1 MARNARMKSANFVLH
16 EKARDYYWRGSG
28 LLSIKSFYNGR
39 AFYNIGKGAFVVDD
53 LSYLILNHEQEYEI
67 FIDSERE
74 VTSFCVFFARGFAE
88 DIARNF
94 SEDPESLLD
103 DPIAQDLAPLSF
115 FQRTYNHDLRL
126 SPLLKHIRDSH
137 MLHKNDP
144 GWSEEQFHRLMQK
157 LLLVHL
163 RTKQETQVLSA
174 IRHATR
180 EELYRRL
187 HLARDYLVASYN
199 QPVTLDD
206 LAAIACMTPNHLLRT
221 FKQVFGQ
228 TPHQYLISERLR
240 QARHLLVMT
249 DKTVTEICMEIGF
262 DSLGSFSWLF
272 RQRFG
277 ISPQAFR
284 KLNS

>member
-1 MARNARMKSANFVLH
+1 MKSANFVLH
-16 EKARDYYWRGSG
+16 EKARYYHWRGSG

-39 AFYNIGKGAFVVDD
+39 AFYNIGKGAFLVDD

-67 FIDSERE
+67 FIDSESE
-74 VTSFCVFFARGFAE
+74 VTSFCVFFADGFAE
-88 DIARNF
+88 DVGRNF
-94 SEDPESLLD
+94 LEAPESLLD
-103 DPIAQDLAPLSF
+103 NPVRQDLAPLSF
-115 FQRTYNHDLRL
+115 FQRTYSHDLLL
-126 SPLLKHIRDSH
+126 SPLLKHIRDTD

-144 GWSEEQFHRLMQK
+144 GWLEEQFHMLMQK

-163 RTKQETQVLSA
+163 QTKRETKALSA
-174 IRHATR
+174 VRNATR

-187 HLARDYLVASYN
+187 HLAHDYLVASSN
-199 QPVTLDD
+199 QSITLDD
-206 LAAIACMTPNHLLRT
+206 LAAIACMSPNHLLRT

-249 DKTVTEICMEIGF
+249 NKTVTEICIEIGF

-277 ISPQAFR
+277 MSPQAFR
-284 KLNS
+284 NLNS

>member
-1 MARNARMKSANFVLH
+1 MESANFVIH
-16 EKARDYYWRGSG
+16 EKARDYHWRGSG
-28 LLSIKSFYNGR
+28 LLSVKSFYNGR
-39 AFYNIGKGAFVVDD
+39 AFYNIGKGAFLVDD
-53 LSYLILNHEQEYEI
+53 RSYLILNHEQEYEI
-67 FIDSERE
+67 FIDSESE
-74 VTSFCVFFARGFAE
+74 VTSFCVFFQRGFAE
-88 DIARNF
+88 DVGRNF
-94 SEDPESLLD
+94 LESPESLLNN
-103 DPIAQDLAPLSF
+103 PIGQDLAPLSF
-115 FQRTYNHDLRL
+115 FQRTYRHDLLL
-126 SPLLKHIRDSH
+126 SPLLKHIRDSY

-144 GWSEEQFHRLMQK
+144 GWLEEQFHTLIQK

-163 RTKQETQVLSA
+163 RTKRETQALSA
-174 IRHATR
+174 IRNATR

-187 HLARDYLVASYN
+187 YLARDYLVASYN
-199 QPVTLDD
+199 QPITLDD
-206 LAAIACMTPNHLLRT
+206 LAAIACMSPNHLLRT

-240 QARHLLVMT
+240 QTRHLLVTT

-277 ISPQAFR
+277 MSPQTFR